1 MSTPGPG
8 VSPAPPRLAP
18 IRLITARNVVVEG
31 LGEAMAVPDDSTPAG
46 QAVAAFTRHLAGQFS
61 PTTCRIRR
69 RYLDEYLAHARA
81 ASGQRELTVSELM
94 TPERA
99 AAWLAD
105 AGAGKLRTRNTRYGP
120 DAAATANSMRVRTD
134 SWNAFAQFLGW
145 PDRLT
150 TPAPE
155 AGFHLTP
162 SDTEGLLHDLSARRP
177 IGSNYATSVRTA
189 AMAAL
194 VADTG
199 RGVPELAA
207 LKVGALH
214 LDGEAHVDLGE
225 DDPCPL
231 SDAAVQILTRWLS
244 VRGEIVEELQ
254 GSDPGHLWVP
264 TKPGRPRG
272 GQPPVKPG
280 LERAAVRTLHAAHRT
295 LVSQVLGAPLRPG
308 AFRDYGTVFAAAI
321 AGARDTAE
329 PAEPG
334 EAAEAG
340 PAGRENPR

>member
-1 MSTPGPG
+1 MT
-8 VSPAPPRLAP
+8 
-18 IRLITARNVVVEG
+18 
-31 LGEAMAVPDDSTPAG
+31 VPDGGTPASA
-46 QAVAAFTRHLAGQFS
+46 AVEAFTRHLAGRFS
-61 PTTCRIRR
+61 DTTCRIRR
-69 RYLDEYLAHARA
+69 RYLEEYLAHARA
-81 ASGQRELTVSELM
+81 GTGTGGPGLTVAELM

-99 AAWLAD
+99 EAWLAD

-120 DAAATANSMRVRTD
+120 DAAATPNSMRVRID

-150 TPAPE
+150 TPPPV

-177 IGSNYATSVRTA
+177 IGSNFATSVRTA

-214 LDGEAHVDLGE
+214 LDGEPHVDLGE

-231 SDAAVQILTRWLS
+231 SEAAAQILTRWLN
-244 VRGEIVEELQ
+244 VRAEIVEELQ

-280 LERAAVRTLHAAHRT
+280 LNQAAVRTLHAAHRT

-308 AFRDYGTVFAAAI
+308 AFREYGTAFAAAVSA
-321 AGARDTAE
+321 AGAAGDARQ
-329 PAEPG
+329 G
-334 EAAEAG
+334 AEAG
-340 PAGRENPR
+340 PGEQVHPH

>member
-1 MSTPGPG
+1 M
-8 VSPAPPRLAP
+8 APPDGGTSAS
-18 IRLITARNVVVEG
+18 AAVE
-31 LGEAMAVPDDSTPAG
+31 
-46 QAVAAFTRHLAGQFS
+46 AFTRDLAGRFS
-61 PTTCRIRR
+61 ATTCRIRR
-69 RYLDEYLAHARA
+69 RYLEEYLAHARA
-81 ASGQRELTVSELM
+81 ASEGTGLTVAELM

-99 AAWLAD
+99 DAWLAD

-120 DAAATANSMRVRTD
+120 DAAATPNSMRVRTD
-134 SWNAFAQFLGW
+134 SWNSFAQFLGW

-150 TPAPE
+150 TPPPV

-162 SDTEGLLHDLSARRP
+162 ADTEGLLHDLSARRP
-177 IGSNYATSVRTA
+177 IGSNFATSVRTA

-214 LDGEAHVDLGE
+214 LDGEPHVDLGE
-225 DDPCPL
+225 DEPCPL
-231 SDAAVQILTRWLS
+231 SDAAAQILTRWLQ
-244 VRGEIVEELQ
+244 VRAEIVEELQ

-308 AFRDYGTVFAAAI
+308 AFREYGTAFAAAI
-321 AGARDTAE
+321 AAADPARED
-329 PAEPG
+329 PH
-334 EAAEAG
+334 
-340 PAGRENPR
+340 

>member
-1 MSTPGPG
+1 
-8 VSPAPPRLAP
+8 
-18 IRLITARNVVVEG
+18 
-31 LGEAMAVPDDSTPAG
+31 MAVPDGGTPASA
-46 QAVAAFTRHLAGQFS
+46 AVEAFTRQLAGRFS
-61 PTTCRIRR
+61 DTTCRIRR
-69 RYLDEYLAHARA
+69 RYLEEYLAHARA
-81 ASGQRELTVSELM
+81 ASDGTGLTVAELM

-99 AAWLAD
+99 DAWLAD

-120 DAAATANSMRVRTD
+120 DAAATPNSMRVRID
-134 SWNAFAQFLGW
+134 SWNAFAQFLGF

-150 TPAPE
+150 TPPPV

-177 IGSNYATSVRTA
+177 IGSNFATSVRTA

-214 LDGEAHVDLGE
+214 LDGEPHVDLSE

-231 SDAAVQILTRWLS
+231 SDAAAQILTRWLN
-244 VRGEIVEELQ
+244 VRAEIVEELQ

-280 LERAAVRTLHAAHRT
+280 LNQAAVRTLHAAHRT

-308 AFRDYGTVFAAAI
+308 AFREYGTAFAAAVSA
-321 AGARDTAE
+321 AGAA
-329 PAEPG
+329 G
-334 EAAEAG
+334 EAGEAEEAG
-340 PAGRENPR
+340 PGEQVHPH

>member
-1 MSTPGPG
+1 
-8 VSPAPPRLAP
+8 
-18 IRLITARNVVVEG
+18 
-31 LGEAMAVPDDSTPAG
+31 MAVPDGSTPASR
-46 QAVAAFTRHLAGQFS
+46 AVAEFTHHLAGRFS
-61 PTTCRIRR
+61 ATTCRIRR
-69 RYLDEYLAHARA
+69 RYLEEYLAHARA
-81 ASGQRELTVSELM
+81 ATSKPELTVTELM
-94 TPERA
+94 DPGRA
-99 AAWLAD
+99 GAWLAD
-105 AGAGKLRTRNTRYGP
+105 ADAGKLRTRNTRYGP

-134 SWNAFAQFLGW
+134 SWNAFAQFLGL

-150 TPAPE
+150 PPPPE
-155 AGFHLTP
+155 PGFHLTP
-162 SDTEGLLHDLSARRP
+162 ADTEGLLHDLSARRP

-189 AMAAL
+189 ALAAL

-199 RGVPELAA
+199 RGVPDLAA

-214 LDGEAHVDLGE
+214 LDGEAHVDLGGD

-244 VRGEIVEELQ
+244 VRAAIVAELQ

-280 LERAAVRTLHAAHRT
+280 LNQAAVRTLHAAHRT

-308 AFRDYGTVFAAAI
+308 AFRDYGTVFAA
-321 AGARDTAE
+321 GAQAPDGA
-329 PAEPG
+329 APG
-334 EAAEAG
+334 GQAAQPDEAATGE
-340 PAGRENPR
+340 